1 MRNIAFIDTEV
12 DVKSKKILD
21 IGGITDKGL
30 QFHSNSTAELL
41 DFINRTYYVCGHNI
55 INHDLPYIEK
65 LVNQDASKI
74 KTIDT
79 LFLSPLLFP
88 SKPYHALLK
97 DDKLQTDE
105 LNNPLNDAIKAKD
118 LFYDEVEAFREIDTD
133 LKQIYFALLGDKK
146 EFMGFF
152 HFINYSSSDN
162 NTISLIQKRF
172 SDKICHNIQLD
183 KLIIENSIEL
193 TYCLALINSNS
204 RYSITPPWVVKNY
217 PDVDFDKLCGGK
229 NDGRLLEV
237 MGEYNADGDWHSK
250 KENGNPPYDP
260 FSKVYIK
267 IGEKLS
273 SENFVKWRR
282 ENPGKD
288 KEDYISERKRELEQK
303 ENLTN
308 EERCELMKLREQETV
323 NEAHA
328 DVIKSINEAD
338 SGNPDTRPDNPDGEN
353 GSHAQAYVR
362 TVMDAL
368 HFNKYINMDDEASQ
382 SMIVQMGIH
391 GAKPNDIRD
400 CLAELSGFEGD
411 KKMSNNNKAGDQ

>member
-1 MRNIAFIDTEV
+1 
-12 DVKSKKILD
+12 
-21 IGGITDKGL
+21 
-30 QFHSNSTAELL
+30 
-41 DFINRTYYVCGHNI
+41 
-55 INHDLPYIEK
+55 
-65 LVNQDASKI
+65 
-74 KTIDT
+74 
-79 LFLSPLLFP
+79 
-88 SKPYHALLK
+88 
-97 DDKLQTDE
+97 
-105 LNNPLNDAIKAKD
+105 
-118 LFYDEVEAFREIDTD
+118 
-133 LKQIYFALLGDKK
+133 
-146 EFMGFF
+146 
-152 HFINYSSSDN
+152 
-162 NTISLIQKRF
+162 
-172 SDKICHNIQLD
+172 
-183 KLIIENSIEL
+183 
-193 TYCLALINSNS
+193 
-204 RYSITPPWVVKNY
+204 
-217 PDVDFDKLCGGK
+217 
-229 NDGRLLEV
+229 

-411 KKMSNNNKAGDQ
+411 TSTAEGRKALQEHIEKNAKLDQSISPPAIIITGPKGRKQSLMEDTYRTAGTSQKVTSGFGSGMRDCVTKKTNNRRQGK